1 MAPASFVSSES
12 LDGKVYLLY
21 FWNLCMKK
29 NMSRST
35 RLVPTRIC
43 SCVLCRPMLQ
53 CCGRCGVDDCGREN
67 FPVAGSGWFVGLT
80 LNNAGEMLLMVLGG
94 FTQRVWGF

>member
-1 MAPASFVSSES
+1 
-12 LDGKVYLLY
+12 
-21 FWNLCMKK
+21 
-29 NMSRST
+29 
-35 RLVPTRIC
+35 
-43 SCVLCRPMLQ
+43 MLQ